1 MFLAPIVFI
10 WIGSWKINLGTSMS
24 VRYVRTTEQLADFAT
39 KGAVT
44 TTQWKCLMRLF
55 EFRPPTKLC
64 VDDRSRSQSSC
75 AAVAEDPVFAMSHSR
90 AKSAEHDFQS
100 VLWDRIPGEASYKVV
115 QENTDPARGKTV
127 RLDEQEDREDS
138 NLDTFWF
145 EACQDTPDVSRC
157 TVHRS
162 DVEDVI
168 RTYGS
173 SLQSRRTKSRTSLS
187 LKKFRL
193 PKRAVP
199 LGRPRRQLL
208 RDTTC

>member
-1 MFLAPIVFI
+1 
-10 WIGSWKINLGTSMS
+10 MS
-24 VRYVRTTEQLADFAT
+24 VRYVRTAEQLADFVT
-39 KGAVT
+39 KDAVT

-64 VDDRSRSQSSC
+64 VNDRSRSQSSC

-115 QENTDPARGKTV
+115 QENTDPARRKTV

-145 EACQDTPDVSRC
+145 EACEDTPDVSRC
-157 TVHRS
+157 TVDRS
-162 DVEDVI
+162 DVDDVI
-168 RTYGS
+168 QTYGS
-173 SLQSRRTKSRTSLS
+173 SLQSRLTKSRTSLS
-187 LKKFRL
+187 LKK
-193 PKRAVP
+193 VSTS
-199 LGRPRRQLL
+199 Q
-208 RDTTC
+208 TCSSSGTPS